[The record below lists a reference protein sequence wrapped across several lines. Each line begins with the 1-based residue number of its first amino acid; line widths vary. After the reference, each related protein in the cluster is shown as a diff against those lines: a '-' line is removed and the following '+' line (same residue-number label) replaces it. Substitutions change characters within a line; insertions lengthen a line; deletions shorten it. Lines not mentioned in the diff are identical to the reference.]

1 MRCGWGRRTS
11 SPIVGPRR
19 ARVRARRTISARSR
33 PICSARSVRARHR
46 RSTCAAGLQQ
56 RGHAT
61 ASQRDRWQ
69 GFARCPCHRYSRSGR
84 MAWGQGSPSANQHL
98 PSAAATAVTRAERT
112 GKCLAVRA
120 PELVVQ
126 PSVPMLRRH
135 RRSLLRCLERT
146 HQPAMEDHVSRR
158 TLMGSHRST
167 NLRIGIRSTQ

>member
-1 MRCGWGRRTS
+1 
-11 SPIVGPRR
+11 
-19 ARVRARRTISARSR
+19 
-33 PICSARSVRARHR
+33 
-46 RSTCAAGLQQ
+46 
-56 RGHAT
+56 
-61 ASQRDRWQ
+61 
-69 GFARCPCHRYSRSGR
+69 

-126 PSVPMLRRH
+126 PSVQMLRRH

-167 NLRIGIRSTQ
+167 NLRIGIRRDSLEGLQASTEIVGIDEVTELPLQLCVARWSMDDRSW